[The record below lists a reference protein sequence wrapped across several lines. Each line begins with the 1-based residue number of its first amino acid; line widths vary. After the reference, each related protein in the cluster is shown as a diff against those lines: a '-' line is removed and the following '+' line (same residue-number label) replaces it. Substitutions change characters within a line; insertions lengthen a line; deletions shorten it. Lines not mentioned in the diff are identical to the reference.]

1 MNVSVSNG
9 YLFVIDKKM
18 VFFKLVCK
26 MRKSLTSETKV
37 DRIAE
42 LFVLE
47 ERVTDKPKE
56 HIKEVTYI
64 LYLLTIPWTKDSYC
78 WSWHYTRLMSRVNLV
93 YGLALH
99 KSLRLSVDRML
110 TQCFG
115 CGGTRLG
122 MYLFYFIDPM
132 TVSATMNITCFSN

>member
-26 MRKSLTSETKV
+26 MRKSLTSETKC

-42 LFVLE
+42 LFVVE
-47 ERVTDKPKE
+47 EHVTDKPKE

-64 LYLLTIPWTKDSYC
+64 LCLLTIPWTKDIVIVDPGTIQDAC
-78 WSWHYTRLMSRVNLV
+78 RVW
-93 YGLALH
+93 
-99 KSLRLSVDRML
+99 
-110 TQCFG
+110 T
-115 CGGTRLG
+115 
-122 MYLFYFIDPM
+122 
-132 TVSATMNITCFSN
+132 

>member
-9 YLFVIDKKM
+9 YLFVINKKM

-64 LYLLTIPWTKDSYC
+64 LCLLTIPWTKDIVIVDPGTIQDAC
-78 WSWHYTRLMSRVNLV
+78 RVW
-93 YGLALH
+93 
-99 KSLRLSVDRML
+99 
-110 TQCFG
+110 T
-115 CGGTRLG
+115 
-122 MYLFYFIDPM
+122 
-132 TVSATMNITCFSN
+132 